1 MSNVHKFT
9 QHYRT
14 IAGDMSSELGA
25 EGSDYIATPTYANMA
40 NYDLVVGIGEV
51 SNVVSG
57 QVVTL
62 QMYEAT
68 DSTGGGAQTI
78 SGASDTYT
86 SAAQATKDL
95 LISQVRGED
104 LTVASGYQYVGA
116 RLTTGDAD
124 GSEIASVCLLEGRA
138 RYKQATLPA

>member
-1 MSNVHKFT
+1 MGNVHQFN
-9 QHYRT
+9 QHFRQ

-25 EGSDYIATPTYANMA
+25 ETSDYIATPTYANMA

-62 QMYEAT
+62 AMYEAT
-68 DSTGGGAQTI
+68 DSTGGGAQTL
-78 SGASDTYT
+78 SGATDTYT

-95 LISQVRGED
+95 LIAQARGED
-104 LTVASGYQYVGA
+104 LSAGFQYVGA
-116 RLTTGDAD
+116 RLTTNDTD
-124 GSEIASVCLLEGRA
+124 GSEIASVFLHQGRA